1 MASPS
6 RVGAL
11 LRVTRGLPVADP
23 EAEAEGEAEG
33 LAVAL
38 GESVEEG
45 EALVLADPEAESL

>member
-1 MASPS
+1 
-6 RVGAL
+6 VGAL